1 MMTEQKKTVFISC
14 GQSAE
19 SEKALGRKTA
29 QLVTGLTPFE
39 GYFAE
44 NQTDLKG
51 VTESILNRLYD
62 SVGFIAIMHHRGTV
76 TGNDRTITRA
86 SVWIEQEIAIAAF
99 MGQVLKRPLRTASYY
114 QEGIQLEGVRQ
125 FILLNPKPFKTS
137 EDVLVDLEAVL
148 PGWTAPLYE
157 SLTPHQREAI
167 RRKLAIV
174 RIDAWHPR
182 LTIWVTN
189 RAEFRVSVK
198 SVSLWHGHNG
208 QNQKRLSR
216 GVPSEGRK
224 SVEVGPNTGN
234 TGIAFATDEDPML
247 KLQSLGV
254 VDRHLPDYSSSDDV
268 DIEVRIEV
276 EALGVEDEF
285 REAVRV
291 RVRGSGHIESL

>member
-1 MMTEQKKTVFISC
+1 MLFRS
-14 GQSAE
+14 
-19 SEKALGRKTA
+19 
-29 QLVTGLTPFE
+29 
-39 GYFAE
+39 
-44 NQTDLKG
+44 
-51 VTESILNRLYD
+51 
-62 SVGFIAIMHHRGTV
+62 
-76 TGNDRTITRA
+76 
-86 SVWIEQEIAIAAF
+86 AAF

-268 DIEVRIEV
+268 DIEVRIEF